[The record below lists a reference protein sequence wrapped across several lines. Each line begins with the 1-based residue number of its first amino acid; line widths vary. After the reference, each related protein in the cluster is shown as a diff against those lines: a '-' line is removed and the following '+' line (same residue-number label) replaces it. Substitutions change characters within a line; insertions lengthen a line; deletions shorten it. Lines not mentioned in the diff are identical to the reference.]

1 MSKIQVISNGYEVVD
16 RSADVRVGSG
26 MALRRTRPKN
36 GANERTLGAGPF
48 TSLAAILLTVGLAAC
63 GGKNKK
69 ATTTPTKGGDT
80 TQSMK
85 DGEPNGATGPDG
97 TGGGTAGTGPG
108 GTGGGSAGGVTLPSG
123 TSNPGGDGGGA
134 AAEPAAV
141 VIVPPNLDPDPGQAK
156 VAVDDH
162 LKIARRAL
170 AQNTPDPDTALR
182 EARLALAIDATNVD
196 AAAMVA
202 LAYYHKRLY
211 DTAELV
217 LDDVYKRAAAK
228 KNANVLYAF
237 GLVYDKTN
245 RAANAQLAFKQA
257 VELDRNHT
265 SAMIN
270 LGVYSLRNKQYDD
283 AAELF
288 ERLVQQFGRTDAV
301 TMTSLGSAYRGK
313 AANFPPGGEHDS
325 LLQRSEDSLK
335 RAITANANYAP
346 AYYNIALLYLDA
358 DPFPTSGGPMDTLQ
372 RLQSAKTYFD
382 SYKALPGAEIKLY
395 DERMKDVSKAVKREE
410 KRRKSAARANQ

>member
-16 RSADVRVGSG
+16 RSVAVRVGTA
-26 MALRRTRPKN
+26 MAFRRT
-36 GANERTLGAGPF
+36 GPV
-48 TSLAAILLTVGLAAC
+48 TVVTTLAAVLLTAGLAAC
-63 GGKNKK
+63 GGKDKK
-69 ATTTPTKGGDT
+69 ASTTPTKAGDT
-80 TQSMK
+80 TQSMN
-85 DGEPNGATGPDG
+85 DGAPVGTPGLGGNGGNAG
-97 TGGGTAGTGPG
+97 TGGNGG
-108 GTGGGSAGGVTLPSG
+108 GTAGGVTLPGG
-123 TSNPGGDGGGA
+123 TSNPGGDGSG
-134 AAEPAAV
+134 AAEPAPV

-162 LKIARRAL
+162 LKVARRAL

-228 KNANVLYAF
+228 KNANVLYTF

-325 LLQRSEDSLK
+325 LLQRAEVSLK

-395 DERMKDVSKAVKREE
+395 EERMKDVSKAVKREE